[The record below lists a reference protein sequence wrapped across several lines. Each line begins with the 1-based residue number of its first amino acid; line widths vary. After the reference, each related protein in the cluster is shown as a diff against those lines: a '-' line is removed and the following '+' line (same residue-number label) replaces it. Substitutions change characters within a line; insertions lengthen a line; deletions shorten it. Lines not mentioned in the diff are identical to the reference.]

1 LVSAFEL
8 KDIFNDDFCELISKK
23 YNFKENDNEEMRR
36 DLEDTFKDFII
47 LILSENNSYTLEERN
62 KLYNEAIFNLQ
73 QASKLLKGMPH
84 PASSMSYKLIKM
96 SETLKKVT
104 YGNKKEKTKANRFI
118 EKNLIRKFIVLWN
131 KYSSCKFLSEEN
143 KINYEVC
150 KCFMECSKEVHRR
163 FPDIEWFKDCEIEFT
178 ESLFENI

>member
-1 LVSAFEL
+1 MVSAFEL

-118 EKNLIRKFIVLWN
+118 EKNLIRKFILFWDTF
-131 KYSSCKFLSEEN
+131 SEDKFLSKEN
-143 KINYEVC
+143 KINYKICE
-150 KCFMECSKEVHRR
+150 CFMQCSQEISKVY
-163 FPDIEWFKDCEIEFT
+163 PDIEWFKLCDIDFV